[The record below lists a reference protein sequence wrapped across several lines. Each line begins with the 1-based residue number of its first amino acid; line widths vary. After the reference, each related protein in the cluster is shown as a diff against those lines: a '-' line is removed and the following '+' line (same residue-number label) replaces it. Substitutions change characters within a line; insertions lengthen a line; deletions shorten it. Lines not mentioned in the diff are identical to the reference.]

1 MTGEP
6 PPPETRSF
14 PADPTALTDVRRF
27 VRSHA
32 EKVLLPPEA
41 AEDLALAVSE
51 ACANAVR
58 HTPSRQFTVGFRRVD
73 DSAEVTIED
82 QGVFRRPTV
91 RPGVARTSGR
101 GIPLMLALVDEVSIT
116 EGSQDRRGTLVRL
129 LKRKAG

>member
-6 PPPETRSF
+6 LPPAIRSF

-27 VRSHA
+27 VRSQA
-32 EKVLLPPEA
+32 ERVLLPSDA

-51 ACANAVR
+51 ACANAVL
-58 HTPSRQFTVGFRRVD
+58 HTPSRRFTVGFRRVD

-82 QGVFRRPTV
+82 QGVFRRPKV

-116 EGSQDRRGTLVRL
+116 EGSRDRRGTLVRL
-129 LKRKAG
+129 LKHTAR

>member
-1 MTGEP
+1 MTSQP
-6 PPPETRSF
+6 RPSAMRSF

-32 EKVLLPPEA
+32 EKVFLPSEA

-51 ACANAVR
+51 ACANAVL

-82 QGVFRRPTV
+82 QGVFRRPKV